1 MLGVDAGELRSTV
14 LFKERLDLGR
24 ESGSALFTEDCSD
37 FLQRQFL
44 FGSRCR
50 CLRLCINSG
59 RKTSFYRTDFLGVM
73 DEKKLPE
80 WAQKG
85 LEKAKEMHAQEK
97 KPAKER
103 GDAR

>member
-1 MLGVDAGELRSTV
+1 MRNSWQKA
-14 LFKERLDLGR
+14 
-24 ESGSALFTEDCSD
+24 A
-37 FLQRQFL
+37 RQFPT
-44 FGSRCR
+44 
-50 CLRLCINSG
+50 
-59 RKTSFYRTDFLGVM
+59 KTSFYRTDFLGVM

-85 LEKAKEMHAQEK
+85 LEKAKEIHAQEK